1 MPHRIILPQM
11 QHLLRWEVPSWL
23 TVPTCPSVPVPCLSV
38 PSSSSYPLLP
48 GKHWPPL
55 FSHRLQNL
63 YGLLSLLPGRLLPPA
78 SWGVHPP
85 TEALPALSHPSNTL
99 YILTLPTSL
108 MQTFWSHS
116 GIFCWN
122 PANVPGNPVH
132 ISVLYHSAQKTF
144 HAKTEGR
151 PMGLLQNVPPE

>member
-1 MPHRIILPQM
+1 MAHCRV
-11 QHLLRWEVPSWL
+11 LLCNINKKSG
-23 TVPTCPSVPVPCLSV
+23 CQDGGFLSISNKDLV
-38 PSSSSYPLLP
+38 TF
-48 GKHWPPL
+48 H
-55 FSHRLQNL
+55 FSLAIYR
-63 YGLLSLLPGRLLPPA
+63 
-78 SWGVHPP
+78 
-85 TEALPALSHPSNTL
+85 
-99 YILTLPTSL
+99 
-108 MQTFWSHS
+108 HS